1 MFAKYL
7 IAALQAVGINAVP
20 IFGVVAADWSVETAM
35 LLYLLENLIGI
46 PLAALLVRL
55 LAPAREDLPGMR
67 VRHRREILHT
77 YLLVALSFSLGS
89 AIFILFV
96 IYRASNGQ
104 FDLTG
109 VWTGLG
115 AISLFA
121 LLGFLVDLVFMRPL
135 SLPRAEK
142 VLERS
147 LGRIFLLY
155 LAVFVGM
162 FLAVFGLASFFIPFV
177 VLKTLVDIGYLF
189 QAFSHPRA
197 AVTSMPGVEQES
209 GPAGTLDGT
218 AQPLSLW
225 SSVRLSWKRRSR

>member
-7 IAALQAVGINAVP
+7 IAALQALGINAVP
-20 IFGVVAADWSVETAM
+20 VVGMFAADWSVETAM

-55 LAPAREDLPGMR
+55 LAPPREDAPGMR
-67 VRHRREILHT
+67 VRHRREILNT
-77 YLLVALSFSLGS
+77 YLIVALSFSLGS

-96 IYRASNGQ
+96 VYRTTNGQ
-104 FDLTG
+104 VDF
-109 VWTGLG
+109 TGLRTG
-115 AISLFA
+115 LSAIALFA
-121 LLGFLVDLVFMRPL
+121 LLGFLVDLVYMRPL

-162 FLAVFGLASFFIPFV
+162 FLAIFGLASFFIPFV
-177 VLKTLVDIGYLF
+177 VLKTLVDIGYLL
-189 QAFSHPRA
+189 QAF
-197 AVTSMPGVEQES
+197 PGTRRSEE
-209 GPAGTLDGT
+209 T
-218 AQPLSLW
+218 APTDDADAPPSFW
-225 SSVRLSWKRRSR
+225 RSVAISWKRRPR